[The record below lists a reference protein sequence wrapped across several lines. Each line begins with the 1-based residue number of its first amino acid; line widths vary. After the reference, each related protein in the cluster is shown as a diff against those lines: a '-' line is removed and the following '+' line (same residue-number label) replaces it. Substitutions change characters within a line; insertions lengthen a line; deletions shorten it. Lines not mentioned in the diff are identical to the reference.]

1 MTVDSTPKIAIVK
14 TDTREIDNLRLSVT
28 FLINGQPYYDFEDQ
42 GTFSRVTNDGL
53 TGENGTWNGSQWV
66 GNFLHAENSQS
77 PEYVYNTSTEAYYN
91 VDPTGFDPPSPV
103 SPQITIVNED
113 TRAITG
119 LRVTADFTINGQPY
133 TDYEDIGP
141 FDRFYGLVLNGEN
154 GTWDGTK
161 WVGNFLNT
169 QYSGF
174 NTQIDPG
181 LLTFLNVL
189 FYICYVVD
197 PVAGAIAAGNAIR
210 RGFDEVAG
218 QGGTW
223 SLGQLI

>member
-1 MTVDSTPKIAIVK
+1 MVNHITISK
-14 TDTREIDNLRLSVT
+14 TREPSAASPTMASMEITAHGTEASGLVISSTQRIVNLL
-28 FLINGQPYYDFEDQ
+28 NM
-42 GTFSRVTNDGL
+42 
-53 TGENGTWNGSQWV
+53 
-66 GNFLHAENSQS
+66 
-77 PEYVYNTSTEAYYN
+77 YNTSTEAYYN

-154 GTWDGTK
+154 GTWNGTK
-161 WVGNFLNT
+161 WVGNFLKT

-174 NTQIDPG
+174 STQINPG

-197 PVAGAIAAGNAIR
+197 AVAAAIAAGNAIK
-210 RGFDEVAG
+210 RGRNELPG
-218 QGGTW
+218 HGGTW

>member
-1 MTVDSTPKIAIVK
+1 MTVDSTPKIAITN

-28 FLINGQPYYDFEDQ
+28 FLINGQPYYDYEDQ
-42 GTFSRVTNDGL
+42 GTFNRVVNDGL
-53 TGENGTWNGSQWV
+53 SGENGTWNGSQWV
-66 GNFLHAENSQS
+66 GNFLHTENSQS
-77 PEYVYNTSTEAYYN
+77 TGYVYDQTTKAYFN
-91 VDPTGFDPPSPV
+91 ADPTGFDAPGPV
-103 SPQITIVNED
+103 SPQITILNED

-141 FDRFYGLVLNGEN
+141 FDRTYGLVLNGEN

-161 WVGNFLNT
+161 WVGNFLST

-174 NTQIDPG
+174 DTQIDPG

-189 FYICYVVD
+189 FIICA
-197 PVAGAIAAGNAIR
+197 AGATALAAASREMGL
-210 RGFDEVAG
+210 GTAG
-218 QGGTW
+218 GSW
-223 SLGQLI
+223 SLRQLI